1 MTKLEYIKERMSD
14 KKLRE
19 DFLKVVPDVDALIP
33 QSENE
38 FSKILKFGFY
48 PADQCVPFVTKQG
61 TPFYQLD
68 NMSMVPKG
76 DTANYLRYGDFVF
89 RQIEILYNMA
99 RMDNAEAHHWL
110 KDNLFQG
117 CRVDAR
123 KKTEYKSKFKGCE
136 RTDWKSIQVEWMK
149 YCLNLKYRCN
159 ALFRKD
165 LFDCKVKQSV
175 EDATNTKY
183 VSNLFWGAAL
193 VEVDGKKYYFGCNVL
208 GKLLKELRENKGK
221 LKYELPEDMHLLGKP
236 IISNN

>member
-19 DFLKVVPDVDALIP
+19 DLLKVVPDVDALIP
-33 QSENE
+33 QSEIE
-38 FSKILKFGFY
+38 FSDIQKFGLY

-110 KDNLFQG
+110 KDNFPPP
-117 CRVDAR
+117 AP
-123 KKTEYKSKFKGCE
+123 
-136 RTDWKSIQVEWMK
+136 
-149 YCLNLKYRCN
+149 
-159 ALFRKD
+159 ALLSFCSLR
-165 LFDCKVKQSV
+165 SV
-175 EDATNTKY
+175 TANS
-183 VSNLFWGAAL
+183 VSFPS
-193 VEVDGKKYYFGCNVL
+193 FSST
-208 GKLLKELRENKGK
+208 LR
-221 LKYELPEDMHLLGKP
+221 
-236 IISNN
+236 I

>member
-19 DFLKVVPDVDALIP
+19 DLLKVVPDVDALIP

-38 FSKILKFGFY
+38 FSDIQKFGLY

-99 RMDNAEAHHWL
+99 RVDYA
-110 KDNLFQG
+110 KDG
-117 CRVDAR
+117 
-123 KKTEYKSKFKGCE
+123 G
-136 RTDWKSIQVEWMK
+136 
-149 YCLNLKYRCN
+149 
-159 ALFRKD
+159 
-165 LFDCKVKQSV
+165 
-175 EDATNTKY
+175 
-183 VSNLFWGAAL
+183 
-193 VEVDGKKYYFGCNVL
+193 VEVGNGSRRTNSRGAPGTVSRSE
-208 GKLLKELRENKGK
+208 GRTSGRN
-221 LKYELPEDMHLLGKP
+221 
-236 IISNN
+236 